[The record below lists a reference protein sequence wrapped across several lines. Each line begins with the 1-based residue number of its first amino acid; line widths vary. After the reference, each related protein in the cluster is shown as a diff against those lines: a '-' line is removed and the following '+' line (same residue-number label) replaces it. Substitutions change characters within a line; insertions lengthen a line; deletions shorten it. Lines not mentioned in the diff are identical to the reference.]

1 MNSSSFPIS
10 PRAVLVADASV
21 VINLNA
27 TARAADII
35 RALPNRLVTTD
46 NAFIELT
53 NGACDGHDDARQL
66 QVLIEQGLVQ
76 VVSLS
81 DAGSGIYEALIEGTA
96 LRTLDDGEA
105 ATIGYAHEAGAIALI
120 DERKARGL
128 CAERFP
134 RLRVA
139 STVDVLMHEWVVAAL
154 GQDGQIDAIVRALQI
169 ARMRVPPEQLAK
181 VVNLI
186 GSQHAAFCE
195 SLPRAAREV
204 S

>member
-1 MNSSSFPIS
+1 MSSSSFPTS
-10 PRAVLVADASV
+10 PGAVLVADASV

-35 RALPNRLVTTD
+35 RALPNRLVTTG

-53 NGACDGHDDARQL
+53 NGTSNGHDDARLLQL
-66 QVLIEQGLVQ
+66 LIDQGLVQ
-76 VVSLS
+76 VVSLGDS
-81 DAGSGIYEALIEGTA
+81 GSNVYEELVEGTA
-96 LRTLDDGEA
+96 QRTLDDGEA
-105 ATIGYAHEAGAIALI
+105 ATIGYAHEVGGVALI

-134 RLRVA
+134 GLLVA
-139 STVDVLMHEWVVAAL
+139 STIDVLMHETILSAL
-154 GQDGQIDAIVRALQI
+154 GQEAQIEAIVRALQQ

-181 VVNLI
+181 VVGLI
-186 GSQHAAFCE
+186 GTQRAAACE
-195 SLPRAAREV
+195 SLPRAARQA